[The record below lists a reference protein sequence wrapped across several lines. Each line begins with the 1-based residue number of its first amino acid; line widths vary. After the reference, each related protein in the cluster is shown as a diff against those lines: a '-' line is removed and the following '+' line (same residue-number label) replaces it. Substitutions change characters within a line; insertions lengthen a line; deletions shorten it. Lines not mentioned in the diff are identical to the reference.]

1 VEAVHSMI
9 QGQYLALKM
18 RASEKWLK
26 LAGDPSTESNHRE
39 SEPPTD
45 TDHRYHQKREND
57 HLQTVRQHGKA
68 CAANTHQDLPDKVVI
83 NSQLLDM
90 QRLQG
95 VS

>member
-1 VEAVHSMI
+1 MI

-45 TDHRYHQKREND
+45 IDGPIERERMITCKQLDN
-57 HLQTVRQHGKA
+57 TVK
-68 CAANTHQDLPDKVVI
+68 LV
-83 NSQLLDM
+83 QLILIKTYPIKW
-90 QRLQG
+90 
-95 VS
+95 S